1 MTDLA
6 KIARDILLAPYRAPE
21 STGGRRVISS
31 AVPADR
37 AEVLSDPPALDA
49 RTELHFRERA
59 EEEVCDA
66 ILGGPGY
73 KVGGTTWDL
82 EVILDCAVADGGLPD
97 LAARLHAITKSY
109 GDARTEAVDDL
120 IDWLRE
126 RVRQHFPERVFD
138 DLADELAQE
147 G

>member
-1 MTDLA
+1 MTDLV

-21 STGGRRVISS
+21 TTGGRRVISS

-59 EEEVCDA
+59 EGEVALA
-66 ILGGPGY
+66 ILDGQGY
-73 KVGGTTWDL
+73 KVGSTRWDL
-82 EVILDCAVADGGLPD
+82 EVILDCAVNEGQLPE
-97 LAARLHAITKSY
+97 LAARLHAITKSH
-109 GDARTEAVDDL
+109 GTARTEAVDDL

-126 RVRQHFPERVFD
+126 RVKQHFPERVFD
-138 DLADELAQE
+138 DVASEFAQE
-147 G
+147 E